1 MDNVQWLDAVWA
13 EVLTGVARRV
23 YAEGI
28 AGLFAVREPAGRRL
42 PLDALTELF
51 LPQAARPG
59 CPCLLALVAGGRLD
73 DGIAARLVTETRGN
87 LLALI
92 ELCGELTE
100 GLRRRLRLP
109 GESHACHQSRMAGEP
124 QPPGRSRR
132 FVEESLEL
140 PAGAAP

>member
-1 MDNVQWLDAVWA
+1 VDNVQRLDAVSA
-13 EVLTGVARRV
+13 EVLTAVARRV

-92 ELCGELTE
+92 ELRGELTE
-100 GLRRRLRLP
+100 GLRKQAGSSRPIVCLPSEAQWLANSSLR
-109 GESHACHQSRMAGEP
+109 GSR
-124 QPPGRSRR
+124 
-132 FVEESLEL
+132 
-140 PAGAAP
+140 GAA

>member
-1 MDNVQWLDAVWA
+1 MDNVQWLDAVSA
-13 EVLTGVARRV
+13 EVLTAVARRV

-28 AGLFAVREPAGRRL
+28 AGLFAVRKPAGRRL

-92 ELCGELTE
+92 ELRGELTE
-100 GLRRRLRLP
+100 VCVPRIPSMALTSRVAPRASGGDDHR
-109 GESHACHQSRMAGEP
+109 SCACGS
-124 QPPGRSRR
+124 S
-132 FVEESLEL
+132 SS
-140 PAGAAP
+140 